1 MHSNQLKFD
10 NDFKNIILKA
20 PSFWKKCT
28 DIPDNIRQFI
38 DEFSNNIIIRDSD
51 NSSYYCSCCLNE
63 LDDYYCS
70 NCDKNYKELK
80 YDPTQYF
87 NVIDNVYSFNKLN
100 YSAERYY
107 FVFDVV
113 DGEVILYSIKEV
125 NSGYIYTSFHRSVLS
140 IENAYWICEDSIV
153 DLITNN
159 VINFE
164 DIDKQINTIHPI
176 FDFLF
181 IDFDLDVNLYDD
193 YSCRRTLYVDNLDI
207 LRDTIY
213 KYTNIWDSKE
223 FLRDY
228 DFRVLS
234 ITYIPLRFKQFE
246 YLIKYKLY
254 NLAFEAPHLL
264 TGKTFKERFGV
275 DKEFLSF
282 MQEINIDYY
291 ELLGLQLSKCKNK
304 YLLGCIGWEYDIA
317 VELFKI
323 ISFNM
328 DEFGKFLEKQ
338 SINRIPEYFDYIRM
352 SIELGYD
359 ITDKKVLYPENFMQV
374 HDRLFLQYEILK
386 NTEIENSI
394 KSLSNVLGFNL
405 YEDDK
410 YIIFPANSIES
421 MIDEGS
427 QQHNCLRTY
436 ISSYGNNECQIYFM
450 RAKSEKDKSFVTIEV
465 RNNKIVQARARFNE
479 EPSKEIMSILRKWES
494 TLLLVENE

>member
-1 MHSNQLKFD
+1 MHSTQLKFD
-10 NDFKNIILKA
+10 NDFKNIILKP

-87 NVIDNVYSFNKLN
+87 NVIDNVDSFNKLN

-153 DLITNN
+153 DLLNN
-159 VINFE
+159 RRTYYS
-164 DIDKQINTIHPI
+164 DIDTQTSNRV

-181 IDFDLDVNLYDD
+181 IDFDLDTNIDDD
-193 YSCRRTLYVDNLDI
+193 YMYRRTLYVDNLDI
-207 LRDTIY
+207 LKDTIY
-213 KYTNIWDSKE
+213 KYTNIWDAKD
-223 FLRDY
+223 FLRDF
-228 DFRVLS
+228 DFRILNL
-234 ITYIPLRFKQFE
+234 TYIPLRFKQFE

-254 NLAFEAPHLL
+254 NLAFTASHLL
-264 TGKTFKERFGV
+264 NGKTFKERFGV
-275 DKEFLSF
+275 EKEYLFY
-282 MQEINIDYY
+282 MQNINIDYY
-291 ELLGLQLSKCKNK
+291 ELLGLQLTKCRNRF
-304 YLLGCIGWEYDIA
+304 LIGCVGNSYEFA
-317 VELFKI
+317 KKLFELV
-323 ISFNM
+323 SLNM
-328 DEFGKFLEKQ
+328 NEFAKFLERFA
-338 SINRIPEYFDYIRM
+338 INRIPEYYDYINM
-352 SIELGYD
+352 AIEMGYD
-359 ITDKKVLYPENFMQV
+359 LSNKKVLYPDNFMQE
-374 HDRLFLQYEILK
+374 HDSLYIQYGV
-386 NTEIENSI
+386 
-394 KSLSNVLGFNL
+394 LSNPEIVNNISTVSNVSKFNI
-405 YEDDK
+405 YEDEK
-410 YIIFPANSIES
+410 YIIFPADTIES

-436 ISSYGNNECQIYFM
+436 ISSYSDNLCQIYFM
-450 RAKSEKDKSFVTIEV
+450 RLKKEKTKSFVTIEV
-465 RNNKIVQARARFNE
+465 RNNRIVQARAKFND
-479 EPSKEIMSILRKWES
+479 EPSKEIMNILKKWEK
-494 TLLLVENE
+494 TLLPIENEY

>member
-1 MHSNQLKFD
+1 MHGTQLKFD

-153 DLITNN
+153 DLLNN
-159 VINFE
+159 RRTYYS
-164 DIDKQINTIHPI
+164 DIDTQTSNRV

-181 IDFDLDVNLYDD
+181 IDFDLDTNIDDD
-193 YSCRRTLYVDNLDI
+193 YMYRRTLYVDNLDI
-207 LRDTIY
+207 LKDTIY
-213 KYTNIWDSKE
+213 KYTNIWDAKD
-223 FLRDY
+223 FLRDF
-228 DFRVLS
+228 DFRILNL
-234 ITYIPLRFKQFE
+234 TYIPLRFKQFE

-254 NLAFEAPHLL
+254 NLAFTASHLL
-264 TGKTFKERFGV
+264 NGKTFKERFGV
-275 DKEFLSF
+275 EKEFLF
-282 MQEINIDYY
+282 YMQNINIDYY
-291 ELLGLQLSKCKNK
+291 ELLGLQLTKCRNRF
-304 YLLGCIGWEYDIA
+304 LIGCVGNSYEFA
-317 VELFKI
+317 KELFELV
-323 ISFNM
+323 SLNM
-328 DEFGKFLEKQ
+328 NEFAKFLERFA
-338 SINRIPEYFDYIRM
+338 INRIPEYYDYINMAREM
-352 SIELGYD
+352 GYD
-359 ITDKKVLYPENFMQV
+359 LSNKKVLYPDNFMQE
-374 HDRLFLQYEILK
+374 HDRLYIQYGV
-386 NTEIENSI
+386 
-394 KSLSNVLGFNL
+394 LSNPEIVNNISTVSNVSKFNI
-405 YEDDK
+405 YEDEK
-410 YIIFPANSIES
+410 YIIFPADTIQS

-427 QQHNCLRTY
+427 QQNNCLRTY
-436 ISSYGNNECQIYFM
+436 ISSYSDNLCQIYFM
-450 RAKSEKDKSFVTIEV
+450 RLKKEKTKSFVTIEV
-465 RNNKIVQARARFNE
+465 RNNRIVQARAKFND
-479 EPSKEIMSILRKWES
+479 EPSKEIMNILKKWEK
-494 TLLLVENE
+494 TLLPIENEY

>member
-1 MHSNQLKFD
+1 MHSTQLKFD

-153 DLITNN
+153 DLLNN
-159 VINFE
+159 RRTYYS
-164 DIDKQINTIHPI
+164 DIDTQTSNRV

-181 IDFDLDVNLYDD
+181 IDFDLDTNIDDD
-193 YSCRRTLYVDNLDI
+193 YMYRRTLYVDNLDI
-207 LRDTIY
+207 LKDTIY
-213 KYTNIWDSKE
+213 KYTNIWDAKD
-223 FLRDY
+223 FLRDF
-228 DFRVLS
+228 DFRILNL
-234 ITYIPLRFKQFE
+234 TYIPLRFKQFE

-254 NLAFEAPHLL
+254 NLAFTASHLL
-264 TGKTFKERFGV
+264 NGKTFKERFGV
-275 DKEFLSF
+275 EKEFLF
-282 MQEINIDYY
+282 YMQNINIDYY
-291 ELLGLQLSKCKNK
+291 ELLGLQLTKCRNRF
-304 YLLGCIGWEYDIA
+304 LIGCVGNSYEFA
-317 VELFKI
+317 KELFELV
-323 ISFNM
+323 SLNM
-328 DEFGKFLEKQ
+328 NEFAKFLERFA
-338 SINRIPEYFDYIRM
+338 INRIPEYYDYINM
-352 SIELGYD
+352 SREMGYD
-359 ITDKKVLYPENFMQV
+359 LSNKKVLYPDNFMQE
-374 HDRLFLQYEILK
+374 HDRLYIQYGV
-386 NTEIENSI
+386 
-394 KSLSNVLGFNL
+394 LSNPEIVNNISTVSNVSKFNI
-405 YEDDK
+405 YEDEK
-410 YIIFPANSIES
+410 YIIFPADTIES

-436 ISSYGNNECQIYFM
+436 ISSYSDNLCQIYFM
-450 RAKSEKDKSFVTIEV
+450 RLKKEKTKSFVTIEV
-465 RNNKIVQARARFNE
+465 RNNRIVQARAKFND
-479 EPSKEIMSILRKWES
+479 EPSKEIMNILKKWEK
-494 TLLLVENE
+494 TLLPIENEY

>member
-1 MHSNQLKFD
+1 MHSTQLKFD
-10 NDFKNIILKA
+10 NDFKNIILKP

-87 NVIDNVYSFNKLN
+87 NVIDNVDSFNKLN

-153 DLITNN
+153 DLLNN
-159 VINFE
+159 RRTYYS
-164 DIDKQINTIHPI
+164 DIDTQTSNRV

-181 IDFDLDVNLYDD
+181 IDFDLDTNIDDD
-193 YSCRRTLYVDNLDI
+193 YMYRRTLYVDNLDI
-207 LRDTIY
+207 LKDTIY
-213 KYTNIWDSKE
+213 KYTNIWDAKD
-223 FLRDY
+223 FLRDF
-228 DFRVLS
+228 DFRILNL
-234 ITYIPLRFKQFE
+234 TYIPLRFKQFE

-254 NLAFEAPHLL
+254 NLAFTASHLL
-264 TGKTFKERFGV
+264 NGKTFKERFGV
-275 DKEFLSF
+275 EKEFLF
-282 MQEINIDYY
+282 YMQNINIDYY
-291 ELLGLQLSKCKNK
+291 ELLGLQLTKCRNRF
-304 YLLGCIGWEYDIA
+304 LIGCVGNSYEFA
-317 VELFKI
+317 KELFELV
-323 ISFNM
+323 SLNM
-328 DEFGKFLEKQ
+328 NEFAKFLERFA
-338 SINRIPEYFDYIRM
+338 INRIPEYYDYINMAREM
-352 SIELGYD
+352 GYD
-359 ITDKKVLYPENFMQV
+359 LSNKKVLYPDNFMQE
-374 HDRLFLQYEILK
+374 HDRLYIQYGV
-386 NTEIENSI
+386 
-394 KSLSNVLGFNL
+394 LSNPEIVNNISTVSNVSKFNI
-405 YEDDK
+405 YEDEK
-410 YIIFPANSIES
+410 YIIFPADTIES

-436 ISSYGNNECQIYFM
+436 ISSYSDNLCQIYFM
-450 RAKSEKDKSFVTIEV
+450 RLKKEKTKSFVTIEV
-465 RNNKIVQARARFNE
+465 RNNRIVQARARFNE
-479 EPSKEIMSILRKWES
+479 KPSKEIMSILRKWES

>member
-1 MHSNQLKFD
+1 MHSTQLKFD
-10 NDFKNIILKA
+10 NDFKNIILKP

-153 DLITNN
+153 DLLNN
-159 VINFE
+159 RRTYYS
-164 DIDKQINTIHPI
+164 DIDTQTSNRV

-181 IDFDLDVNLYDD
+181 IDFDLDTNIDDD
-193 YSCRRTLYVDNLDI
+193 YMYRRTLYVDNLDI
-207 LRDTIY
+207 LKDTIY
-213 KYTNIWDSKE
+213 KYTNIWDAKD
-223 FLRDY
+223 FLRDF
-228 DFRVLS
+228 DFRILNL
-234 ITYIPLRFKQFE
+234 TYIPLRFKQFE

-254 NLAFEAPHLL
+254 NLAFTASHLL
-264 TGKTFKERFGV
+264 NGKTFKERFGV
-275 DKEFLSF
+275 EKEFLF
-282 MQEINIDYY
+282 YMQNINIDYY
-291 ELLGLQLSKCKNK
+291 ELLGLQLTKCRNRF
-304 YLLGCIGWEYDIA
+304 LIGCVGNSY
-317 VELFKI
+317 
-323 ISFNM
+323 
-328 DEFGKFLEKQ
+328 EFAKFLERFA
-338 SINRIPEYFDYIRM
+338 INRIPEYYDYINM
-352 SIELGYD
+352 AIEMGYD
-359 ITDKKVLYPENFMQV
+359 LSNKKVLYPDNFMQE
-374 HDRLFLQYEILK
+374 HDRLYIQYRV
-386 NTEIENSI
+386 
-394 KSLSNVLGFNL
+394 LSNPEIVNNISTVSNVSKFNI
-405 YEDDK
+405 YEDEK
-410 YIIFPANSIES
+410 YIIFPADTIES

-436 ISSYGNNECQIYFM
+436 ISSYSDNLCQIYFM
-450 RAKSEKDKSFVTIEV
+450 RLKKEKTKSFVTIEV
-465 RNNKIVQARARFNE
+465 RNNRIVQARAKFND
-479 EPSKEIMSILRKWES
+479 EPSKEIMNILKKWEK
-494 TLLLVENE
+494 TLLPIENEY

>member
-1 MHSNQLKFD
+1 MHSTQLKFD
-10 NDFKNIILKA
+10 NDFKNIILKP

-153 DLITNN
+153 DLLNN
-159 VINFE
+159 RRTYYS
-164 DIDKQINTIHPI
+164 DIDTQTSNRV

-181 IDFDLDVNLYDD
+181 IDFDLDTNIDDD
-193 YSCRRTLYVDNLDI
+193 YMYRRTLYVDNLDI
-207 LRDTIY
+207 LKDTIY
-213 KYTNIWDSKE
+213 KYTNIWDAKD
-223 FLRDY
+223 FLRDF
-228 DFRVLS
+228 DFRILNL
-234 ITYIPLRFKQFE
+234 TYIPLRFKQFE

-254 NLAFEAPHLL
+254 NLAFTASHLL
-264 TGKTFKERFGV
+264 NGKTFKERFGV
-275 DKEFLSF
+275 EKEFLF
-282 MQEINIDYY
+282 YMQNINIDYY
-291 ELLGLQLSKCKNK
+291 ELLGLQLTKCRNRF
-304 YLLGCIGWEYDIA
+304 LIGCVGNSYEFA
-317 VELFKI
+317 KELFKLV
-323 ISFNM
+323 SLNM
-328 DEFGKFLEKQ
+328 NEFAKFLERFA
-338 SINRIPEYFDYIRM
+338 INRIPEYYDYINM
-352 SIELGYD
+352 AIEMGYD
-359 ITDKKVLYPENFMQV
+359 LSNKKVLYPDNFMQE
-374 HDRLFLQYEILK
+374 HDRLYIQYGV
-386 NTEIENSI
+386 
-394 KSLSNVLGFNL
+394 LSNPEIVNNISTVSNVSKFNI
-405 YEDDK
+405 YEDEK
-410 YIIFPANSIES
+410 YIIFPADTIES

-436 ISSYGNNECQIYFM
+436 ISSYSDNLCQIYFM
-450 RAKSEKDKSFVTIEV
+450 RLKKEKTKSFVTIEV
-465 RNNKIVQARARFNE
+465 RNNRIVQARAKFND
-479 EPSKEIMSILRKWES
+479 EPSKEIMNILKKWEK
-494 TLLLVENE
+494 TLLPIENEY

>member
-1 MHSNQLKFD
+1 MHSTQLKFD
-10 NDFKNIILKA
+10 NDFKNIILKP

-153 DLITNN
+153 DLLNN
-159 VINFE
+159 RCTYYS
-164 DIDKQINTIHPI
+164 DIDTQTSNRV

-181 IDFDLDVNLYDD
+181 IDFDLDTNIDDD
-193 YSCRRTLYVDNLDI
+193 YMYRRTLYVDNLDI
-207 LRDTIY
+207 LKDTIY
-213 KYTNIWDSKE
+213 KYTNIWDAKD
-223 FLRDY
+223 FLRDF
-228 DFRVLS
+228 DFRILNL
-234 ITYIPLRFKQFE
+234 TYIPLRFKQFE

-254 NLAFEAPHLL
+254 NLAFTASHLL
-264 TGKTFKERFGV
+264 NGKTFKERFGV
-275 DKEFLSF
+275 EKQFLF
-282 MQEINIDYY
+282 YMQNINIDYY
-291 ELLGLQLSKCKNK
+291 ELLGLQLTKCRNRF
-304 YLLGCIGWEYDIA
+304 LIGCVGNSYEFA
-317 VELFKI
+317 KELFELV
-323 ISFNM
+323 SLNM
-328 DEFGKFLEKQ
+328 NEFAKFLERFA
-338 SINRIPEYFDYIRM
+338 INRIPEYYDYINMAREM
-352 SIELGYD
+352 GYD
-359 ITDKKVLYPENFMQV
+359 LSNKKVLYPDNFMQE
-374 HDRLFLQYEILK
+374 HDRLYIQYGV
-386 NTEIENSI
+386 
-394 KSLSNVLGFNL
+394 LSNPEIVNNIITVSNVSKFNI
-405 YEDDK
+405 YEDEK
-410 YIIFPANSIES
+410 YIIFPADTIES

-436 ISSYGNNECQIYFM
+436 ISSYSNNLCQIYFM
-450 RAKSEKDKSFVTIEV
+450 RLKKEKTKSFVTIEV
-465 RNNKIVQARARFNE
+465 RNNKIVQARAKFND
-479 EPSKEIMSILRKWES
+479 EPSKEIMNILKKWEK
-494 TLLLVENE
+494 TLLPIENEY

>member
-1 MHSNQLKFD
+1 MHSTQLKFD
-10 NDFKNIILKA
+10 NDFKNIILKP

-153 DLITNN
+153 DLLNN
-159 VINFE
+159 RRTYYS
-164 DIDKQINTIHPI
+164 DIDTQTSNRV

-181 IDFDLDVNLYDD
+181 IDFDLDTNIDDD
-193 YSCRRTLYVDNLDI
+193 YMYRRTLYVDNLDI
-207 LRDTIY
+207 LKDTIY
-213 KYTNIWDSKE
+213 KYTNIWDAKD
-223 FLRDY
+223 FLRDF
-228 DFRVLS
+228 DFRILNL
-234 ITYIPLRFKQFE
+234 TYIPLRFKQFE

-254 NLAFEAPHLL
+254 NLAFTASHLL
-264 TGKTFKERFGV
+264 NGKTFKERFGV
-275 DKEFLSF
+275 EKEFLF
-282 MQEINIDYY
+282 YMQNINIDYY
-291 ELLGLQLSKCKNK
+291 ELLGLQLTKCRNRF
-304 YLLGCIGWEYDIA
+304 LIGCVGNSYEFA
-317 VELFKI
+317 KELFELV
-323 ISFNM
+323 SLNM
-328 DEFGKFLEKQ
+328 NEFAKFLERFA
-338 SINRIPEYFDYIRM
+338 INRIPEYYDYINM
-352 SIELGYD
+352 AIEMGYD
-359 ITDKKVLYPENFMQV
+359 LSNKKVLYPDNFMQE
-374 HDRLFLQYEILK
+374 HDRLYIQYRV
-386 NTEIENSI
+386 
-394 KSLSNVLGFNL
+394 LSNPEIVNNISTVSNVSKFNI
-405 YEDDK
+405 YEDEK
-410 YIIFPANSIES
+410 YIIFPADTIES

-436 ISSYGNNECQIYFM
+436 ISSYSDNLCQIYFM
-450 RAKSEKDKSFVTIEV
+450 RLKKEKTKSFVTIEV
-465 RNNKIVQARARFNE
+465 RNNRIVQARAKFND
-479 EPSKEIMSILRKWES
+479 EPSKEIMNILKKWEK
-494 TLLLVENE
+494 TLLPIENEY

>member
-1 MHSNQLKFD
+1 MHSTQLKFD

-153 DLITNN
+153 DLLNN
-159 VINFE
+159 RRTYYS
-164 DIDKQINTIHPI
+164 DIDTQTSNRV

-181 IDFDLDVNLYDD
+181 IDFDLDTNIDDD
-193 YSCRRTLYVDNLDI
+193 YMYRRTLYVDNLDI
-207 LRDTIY
+207 LKDTIY
-213 KYTNIWDSKE
+213 KYTNIWDAKD
-223 FLRDY
+223 FLRDF
-228 DFRVLS
+228 DFRILNL
-234 ITYIPLRFKQFE
+234 TYIPLRFKQFE

-254 NLAFEAPHLL
+254 NLAFTASHLL
-264 TGKTFKERFGV
+264 NGKTFKERFGV
-275 DKEFLSF
+275 EKEFLF
-282 MQEINIDYY
+282 YMQNINIDYY
-291 ELLGLQLSKCKNK
+291 ELLGLQLTKCRNRF
-304 YLLGCIGWEYDIA
+304 LIGCVGNSYEFA
-317 VELFKI
+317 KELFELV
-323 ISFNM
+323 SLNM
-328 DEFGKFLEKQ
+328 NEFAKFLERFA
-338 SINRIPEYFDYIRM
+338 INRIPEYYDYINMAREM
-352 SIELGYD
+352 GYD
-359 ITDKKVLYPENFMQV
+359 LSNKKVLYPDNFMQE
-374 HDRLFLQYEILK
+374 HDRLYIQYGV
-386 NTEIENSI
+386 
-394 KSLSNVLGFNL
+394 LSNPEIVNNISTVSNVSKFNI
-405 YEDDK
+405 YEDEK
-410 YIIFPANSIES
+410 YIIFPADTIES

-436 ISSYGNNECQIYFM
+436 ISSYSNNLCQIYFM
-450 RAKSEKDKSFVTIEV
+450 RLKKEKTKSFVTIEV
-465 RNNKIVQARARFNE
+465 RNNRIVQARAKFND
-479 EPSKEIMSILRKWES
+479 EPSKEIMNILKKWEK
-494 TLLLVENE
+494 TLLPIENEY

>member
-1 MHSNQLKFD
+1 MHSTQLKFD
-10 NDFKNIILKA
+10 NDFKNIILKP

-153 DLITNN
+153 DLLNN
-159 VINFE
+159 RCTYYS
-164 DIDKQINTIHPI
+164 DIDTQTSNRV

-181 IDFDLDVNLYDD
+181 IDFDLDTNIDDD
-193 YSCRRTLYVDNLDI
+193 YMYRRTLYVDNLDI
-207 LRDTIY
+207 LKDTIY
-213 KYTNIWDSKE
+213 KYTNIWDAKD
-223 FLRDY
+223 FLRDF
-228 DFRVLS
+228 DFRILNL
-234 ITYIPLRFKQFE
+234 TYIPLRFKQFE

-254 NLAFEAPHLL
+254 NLAFTASHLL
-264 TGKTFKERFGV
+264 NGKTFKERFGV
-275 DKEFLSF
+275 EKQFLF
-282 MQEINIDYY
+282 YMQNINIDYY
-291 ELLGLQLSKCKNK
+291 ELLGLQLTKCRNRF
-304 YLLGCIGWEYDIA
+304 LIGCVGNSYEFA
-317 VELFKI
+317 KELFELV
-323 ISFNM
+323 SLNM
-328 DEFGKFLEKQ
+328 NEFAKFLERFA
-338 SINRIPEYFDYIRM
+338 INRIPEYYDYINMAREM
-352 SIELGYD
+352 GYD
-359 ITDKKVLYPENFMQV
+359 LSNKKVLYPDNFMQE
-374 HDRLFLQYEILK
+374 HDRLYIQYGV
-386 NTEIENSI
+386 
-394 KSLSNVLGFNL
+394 LSNPEIVNNISTVSNVSKFNI
-405 YEDDK
+405 YEDEK
-410 YIIFPANSIES
+410 YIIFPADTIES

-436 ISSYGNNECQIYFM
+436 ISSYSDNLCQIYFM
-450 RAKSEKDKSFVTIEV
+450 RLKKEKTKSFVTIEV
-465 RNNKIVQARARFNE
+465 RNNKIVQARAKFND
-479 EPSKEIMSILRKWES
+479 EPSKEIMNILKKWEK
-494 TLLLVENE
+494 TLLPIENEY

>member
-1 MHSNQLKFD
+1 MHSTQLKFD

-87 NVIDNVYSFNKLN
+87 NVIDNVDSFNKLN

-113 DGEVILYSIKEV
+113 DGEVILYSIKEE

-153 DLITNN
+153 DLLNN
-159 VINFE
+159 RRTYYS
-164 DIDKQINTIHPI
+164 DIDTQTSNRV

-181 IDFDLDVNLYDD
+181 IDFDLDTNIDDD
-193 YSCRRTLYVDNLDI
+193 YMYRRTLYVDNLDI
-207 LRDTIY
+207 LKDTIY
-213 KYTNIWDSKE
+213 KYTNIWDAKD
-223 FLRDY
+223 FLRDF
-228 DFRVLS
+228 DFRILNL
-234 ITYIPLRFKQFE
+234 TYIPLRFKQFE

-254 NLAFEAPHLL
+254 NLAFTASHLL
-264 TGKTFKERFGV
+264 NGKTFKERFGV
-275 DKEFLSF
+275 EKEFLF
-282 MQEINIDYY
+282 YMQNINIDYY
-291 ELLGLQLSKCKNK
+291 ELLGLQLTKCRNRF
-304 YLLGCIGWEYDIA
+304 LIGCVGNSYEFA
-317 VELFKI
+317 KELFELV
-323 ISFNM
+323 SLNM
-328 DEFGKFLEKQ
+328 NEFAKFLERFA
-338 SINRIPEYFDYIRM
+338 INRIPEYYDYINMAREM
-352 SIELGYD
+352 GYD
-359 ITDKKVLYPENFMQV
+359 LSNKKVLYPDNFMQE
-374 HDRLFLQYEILK
+374 HDRLYIQYEV
-386 NTEIENSI
+386 
-394 KSLSNVLGFNL
+394 LSNPEIVNNISTVSNVSKFNI
-405 YEDDK
+405 YEDEK
-410 YIIFPANSIES
+410 YIIFPADTIES

-436 ISSYGNNECQIYFM
+436 ISSYSDNLCQIYFM
-450 RAKSEKDKSFVTIEV
+450 RLKKEKTKSFVTIEV
-465 RNNKIVQARARFNE
+465 RNNRIVQARAKFND
-479 EPSKEIMSILRKWES
+479 EPSKEIMNILKKWEK
-494 TLLLVENE
+494 TLLPIENEY

>member
-1 MHSNQLKFD
+1 MHSTQLKFD

-153 DLITNN
+153 DLLNN
-159 VINFE
+159 RRTYYS
-164 DIDKQINTIHPI
+164 DIDTQTSNRV

-181 IDFDLDVNLYDD
+181 IDFDLDTNIDDD
-193 YSCRRTLYVDNLDI
+193 YMYRRTLYVDNLDI
-207 LRDTIY
+207 LKDTIY
-213 KYTNIWDSKE
+213 KYTNIWDAKD
-223 FLRDY
+223 FLRDF
-228 DFRVLS
+228 DFRILNL
-234 ITYIPLRFKQFE
+234 TYIPLRFKQFE

-254 NLAFEAPHLL
+254 NLAFTASHLL
-264 TGKTFKERFGV
+264 NGKTFKERFGV
-275 DKEFLSF
+275 EKEFLF
-282 MQEINIDYY
+282 YMQNINIDYY
-291 ELLGLQLSKCKNK
+291 ELLGLQLTKCRNRF
-304 YLLGCIGWEYDIA
+304 LIGCVGNLYEFA
-317 VELFKI
+317 KELFELV
-323 ISFNM
+323 SLNM
-328 DEFGKFLEKQ
+328 NEFAKFLERFA
-338 SINRIPEYFDYIRM
+338 INRIPEYYDYINM
-352 SIELGYD
+352 AIEMGYD
-359 ITDKKVLYPENFMQV
+359 LSNKKVLYPDNFMQE
-374 HDRLFLQYEILK
+374 HDRLYIQYGV
-386 NTEIENSI
+386 
-394 KSLSNVLGFNL
+394 LSNPEIVNNISTVSNVSKFNI
-405 YEDDK
+405 YEDEK
-410 YIIFPANSIES
+410 YIIFPADTIES

-436 ISSYGNNECQIYFM
+436 ISSYSDNLCQIYFM
-450 RAKSEKDKSFVTIEV
+450 RLKKEKTKSFVTIEV
-465 RNNKIVQARARFNE
+465 RNNRIVQARAKFND
-479 EPSKEIMSILRKWES
+479 EPSKEIMNILKKWEK
-494 TLLLVENE
+494 TLLPIENEY

>member
-1 MHSNQLKFD
+1 MHSTQLKFD
-10 NDFKNIILKA
+10 NDFKNIILKP

-153 DLITNN
+153 DLLNN
-159 VINFE
+159 RRTYYS
-164 DIDKQINTIHPI
+164 DIDTQTSNRV

-181 IDFDLDVNLYDD
+181 IDFDLDTNIDDD
-193 YSCRRTLYVDNLDI
+193 YMYRRTLYVDNLDI
-207 LRDTIY
+207 LKDTIY
-213 KYTNIWDSKE
+213 KYTNIWDAKD
-223 FLRDY
+223 FLRDF
-228 DFRVLS
+228 DFRILNL
-234 ITYIPLRFKQFE
+234 TYIPLRFKQFE

-254 NLAFEAPHLL
+254 NLAFTASHLL
-264 TGKTFKERFGV
+264 NGKTFKERFGV
-275 DKEFLSF
+275 EKQFLF
-282 MQEINIDYY
+282 YMQNINIDYY
-291 ELLGLQLSKCKNK
+291 ELLGLQLTKCRNRF
-304 YLLGCIGWEYDIA
+304 LIGCVGNSYEFA
-317 VELFKI
+317 KELFELV
-323 ISFNM
+323 SLNM
-328 DEFGKFLEKQ
+328 NEFAKFLERFA
-338 SINRIPEYFDYIRM
+338 INRIPEYYDYINM
-352 SIELGYD
+352 AIEMGYD
-359 ITDKKVLYPENFMQV
+359 LSNKKVLYPDNFMQE
-374 HDRLFLQYEILK
+374 HDRLYIQYRV
-386 NTEIENSI
+386 
-394 KSLSNVLGFNL
+394 LSNPEIVNNISTVSNVSKFNI
-405 YEDDK
+405 YEDEK
-410 YIIFPANSIES
+410 YIIFPADTIES

-436 ISSYGNNECQIYFM
+436 ISSYSDNLCQIYFM
-450 RAKSEKDKSFVTIEV
+450 RLKKEKTKSFVTIEV
-465 RNNKIVQARARFNE
+465 RNNRIVQARAKFND
-479 EPSKEIMSILRKWES
+479 EPSKEIMNILKKWEK
-494 TLLLVENE
+494 TLLPIENEY

>member
-1 MHSNQLKFD
+1 MHSTQLKFD
-10 NDFKNIILKA
+10 NDFKNIILKP

-87 NVIDNVYSFNKLN
+87 NVIDNVDSFNKLN

-153 DLITNN
+153 DLLNN
-159 VINFE
+159 RRTYYS
-164 DIDKQINTIHPI
+164 DIDTQTSNRV

-181 IDFDLDVNLYDD
+181 IDFDLDTNIDDD
-193 YSCRRTLYVDNLDI
+193 YMYRRTLYVDNLDI
-207 LRDTIY
+207 LKDTIY
-213 KYTNIWDSKE
+213 KYTNIWDAKD
-223 FLRDY
+223 FLRDF
-228 DFRVLS
+228 DFRILNL
-234 ITYIPLRFKQFE
+234 TYIPLRFKQFE

-254 NLAFEAPHLL
+254 NLAFTASHLL
-264 TGKTFKERFGV
+264 NEKTFKERFGV
-275 DKEFLSF
+275 EKEFLF
-282 MQEINIDYY
+282 YMQNINIDYY
-291 ELLGLQLSKCKNK
+291 ELLGLQLTKCRNRF
-304 YLLGCIGWEYDIA
+304 LIGCVGNSYEFA
-317 VELFKI
+317 KELFELV
-323 ISFNM
+323 SLNM
-328 DEFGKFLEKQ
+328 NEFAKFLERFA
-338 SINRIPEYFDYIRM
+338 INRIPEYYDYINM
-352 SIELGYD
+352 AIEMGYD
-359 ITDKKVLYPENFMQV
+359 LSNKKVLYPDNFMQE
-374 HDRLFLQYEILK
+374 HDRLYIQYGV
-386 NTEIENSI
+386 
-394 KSLSNVLGFNL
+394 LSNPEIVNNISTISNVSKFNI
-405 YEDDK
+405 YEDEK
-410 YIIFPANSIES
+410 YIIFPADTIES

-436 ISSYGNNECQIYFM
+436 ISSYSDNLCQIYFM
-450 RAKSEKDKSFVTIEV
+450 RLKKEKTKSFVTIEV
-465 RNNKIVQARARFNE
+465 RNNRIVQARAKFND
-479 EPSKEIMSILRKWES
+479 EPSKEIMNILKKWEK
-494 TLLLVENE
+494 TLLPIENEY

>member
-1 MHSNQLKFD
+1 MHSTQLKFD
-10 NDFKNIILKA
+10 NDFKNIILKP

-153 DLITNN
+153 DLLNN
-159 VINFE
+159 RRTYYS
-164 DIDKQINTIHPI
+164 DIDTQTSNRV

-181 IDFDLDVNLYDD
+181 IDFDLDTNIDDD
-193 YSCRRTLYVDNLDI
+193 YMYRRTLYVDNLDI
-207 LRDTIY
+207 LKDTIY
-213 KYTNIWDSKE
+213 KYTNIWDAKD
-223 FLRDY
+223 FLRDF
-228 DFRVLS
+228 DFRILNL
-234 ITYIPLRFKQFE
+234 TYIPLRFKQFE

-254 NLAFEAPHLL
+254 NLAFTASHLL
-264 TGKTFKERFGV
+264 NGKTFKERFGV
-275 DKEFLSF
+275 EKEFLF
-282 MQEINIDYY
+282 YMQNINIDYY
-291 ELLGLQLSKCKNK
+291 ELLGLQLTKCRNRF
-304 YLLGCIGWEYDIA
+304 LIGCVGNSYEFA
-317 VELFKI
+317 KELFELV
-323 ISFNM
+323 SLNM
-328 DEFGKFLEKQ
+328 NEFAKFLERFA
-338 SINRIPEYFDYIRM
+338 INRIPEYYDYINM
-352 SIELGYD
+352 AIEMGYD
-359 ITDKKVLYPENFMQV
+359 LSNKKVLYPDNFMQE
-374 HDRLFLQYEILK
+374 HDRLYIQYGV
-386 NTEIENSI
+386 
-394 KSLSNVLGFNL
+394 LSNPEIVNNISTVSNVSKFNI
-405 YEDDK
+405 YEDEK
-410 YIIFPANSIES
+410 YIIFPADTIES

-436 ISSYGNNECQIYFM
+436 ISSYSDNLCQIYFM
-450 RAKSEKDKSFVTIEV
+450 RLKKEKTKSFVTIEV
-465 RNNKIVQARARFNE
+465 RNNRIVQARAKFND
-479 EPSKEIMSILRKWES
+479 EPSKEIMNILKKWEK
-494 TLLLVENE
+494 TLLPIENEY

>member
-1 MHSNQLKFD
+1 MHSTQLKFD
-10 NDFKNIILKA
+10 NDFKNIILKP

-153 DLITNN
+153 DLLNN
-159 VINFE
+159 RCTYYS
-164 DIDKQINTIHPI
+164 DIDTQTSNRV

-181 IDFDLDVNLYDD
+181 IDFDLDTNIDDD
-193 YSCRRTLYVDNLDI
+193 YMYRRTLYVDNLDI
-207 LRDTIY
+207 LKDTIY
-213 KYTNIWDSKE
+213 KYTNIWDAKD
-223 FLRDY
+223 FLRDF
-228 DFRVLS
+228 DFRILNL
-234 ITYIPLRFKQFE
+234 TYIPLRFKQFE

-254 NLAFEAPHLL
+254 NLAFTASHLL
-264 TGKTFKERFGV
+264 NGKTFKERFGV
-275 DKEFLSF
+275 EKQFLF
-282 MQEINIDYY
+282 YMQNINIDYY
-291 ELLGLQLSKCKNK
+291 ELLGLQLTKCRNRF
-304 YLLGCIGWEYDIA
+304 LIGCVGNSYEFA
-317 VELFKI
+317 KELFELV
-323 ISFNM
+323 SLNM
-328 DEFGKFLEKQ
+328 NEFAKFLERFA
-338 SINRIPEYFDYIRM
+338 INRIPEYYDYINMAREM
-352 SIELGYD
+352 GYD
-359 ITDKKVLYPENFMQV
+359 LSNKKVLYPDNFMQE
-374 HDRLFLQYEILK
+374 HDRLYIQYGV
-386 NTEIENSI
+386 
-394 KSLSNVLGFNL
+394 LSNPEIVNNISTVSNVSKFNI
-405 YEDDK
+405 YEDEK
-410 YIIFPANSIES
+410 YIIFPADTIES

-436 ISSYGNNECQIYFM
+436 ISSYSNNLCQIYFM
-450 RAKSEKDKSFVTIEV
+450 RLKKEKTKSFVTIEV
-465 RNNKIVQARARFNE
+465 RNNKIVQARAKFND
-479 EPSKEIMSILRKWES
+479 EPSKEIMNILKKWEK
-494 TLLLVENE
+494 TLLPIENEY

>member
-1 MHSNQLKFD
+1 MHSTQLKFD

-153 DLITNN
+153 DLLNN
-159 VINFE
+159 RRTYYS
-164 DIDKQINTIHPI
+164 DIDTQTSNRV

-181 IDFDLDVNLYDD
+181 IDFDLDTNIDDD
-193 YSCRRTLYVDNLDI
+193 YMYRRTLYVDNLDI
-207 LRDTIY
+207 LKDTIY
-213 KYTNIWDSKE
+213 KYTNIWDAKD
-223 FLRDY
+223 FLRDF
-228 DFRVLS
+228 DFRILNL
-234 ITYIPLRFKQFE
+234 TYIPLRFKQFE

-254 NLAFEAPHLL
+254 NLAFTASHLL
-264 TGKTFKERFGV
+264 NGKTFKERFGV
-275 DKEFLSF
+275 EKEFLF
-282 MQEINIDYY
+282 YMQNINIDYY
-291 ELLGLQLSKCKNK
+291 ELLGLQLTKCRNRF
-304 YLLGCIGWEYDIA
+304 LIGCVGNSYEFA
-317 VELFKI
+317 KELFELV
-323 ISFNM
+323 SLNM
-328 DEFGKFLEKQ
+328 NEFAKFLERFA
-338 SINRIPEYFDYIRM
+338 INRIPEYYDYINMAREM
-352 SIELGYD
+352 GYD
-359 ITDKKVLYPENFMQV
+359 LSNKKVLYPDNFMQE
-374 HDRLFLQYEILK
+374 HDRLYIQYGV
-386 NTEIENSI
+386 
-394 KSLSNVLGFNL
+394 LSNPEIVNNISIVSNVSKFNI
-405 YEDDK
+405 YEDEK
-410 YIIFPANSIES
+410 YIIFPADTIES

-427 QQHNCLRTY
+427 QQNNCLRTY
-436 ISSYGNNECQIYFM
+436 ISSYSDNLCQIYFM
-450 RAKSEKDKSFVTIEV
+450 RLKKEKTKSFVTIEV
-465 RNNKIVQARARFNE
+465 RNNRIVQARAKFND
-479 EPSKEIMSILRKWES
+479 EPSKEIMNILKKWEK
-494 TLLLVENE
+494 TLLPIENEY

>member
-1 MHSNQLKFD
+1 MHSTQLKFD
-10 NDFKNIILKA
+10 NDFKNIILKP

-51 NSSYYCSCCLNE
+51 NSSYYCSCCMNE

-153 DLITNN
+153 DLLNN
-159 VINFE
+159 RCTYYS
-164 DIDKQINTIHPI
+164 DIDTQTSNRV

-181 IDFDLDVNLYDD
+181 IDFDLDTNIDDD
-193 YSCRRTLYVDNLDI
+193 YMYRRTLYVDNLDI
-207 LRDTIY
+207 LKDTIY
-213 KYTNIWDSKE
+213 KYTNIWDAKD
-223 FLRDY
+223 FLRDF
-228 DFRVLS
+228 DFRILNL
-234 ITYIPLRFKQFE
+234 TYIPLRFKQFE

-254 NLAFEAPHLL
+254 NLAFTASHLL
-264 TGKTFKERFGV
+264 NGKTFKERFGV
-275 DKEFLSF
+275 EKQFLF
-282 MQEINIDYY
+282 YMQNINIDYY
-291 ELLGLQLSKCKNK
+291 ELLGLQLTKCRNRF
-304 YLLGCIGWEYDIA
+304 LIGCVGNSYEFA
-317 VELFKI
+317 KELFELV
-323 ISFNM
+323 SLNM
-328 DEFGKFLEKQ
+328 NEFAKFLERFA
-338 SINRIPEYFDYIRM
+338 INRIPEYYDYINMAREM
-352 SIELGYD
+352 GYD
-359 ITDKKVLYPENFMQV
+359 LSNKKVLYPDNFMQE
-374 HDRLFLQYEILK
+374 HDRLYIQYGV
-386 NTEIENSI
+386 
-394 KSLSNVLGFNL
+394 LSNPEIVNNISTVSNVSKFNI
-405 YEDDK
+405 YEDEK
-410 YIIFPANSIES
+410 YIIFPADTIES

-436 ISSYGNNECQIYFM
+436 ISSYSNNLCQIYFM
-450 RAKSEKDKSFVTIEV
+450 RLKKEKTKSFVTIEV
-465 RNNKIVQARARFNE
+465 RNNKIVQARAKFND
-479 EPSKEIMSILRKWES
+479 EPSKEIMNILKKWEK
-494 TLLLVENE
+494 TLLPIENEY

>member
-1 MHSNQLKFD
+1 MHSTQLKFD

-153 DLITNN
+153 DLLNN
-159 VINFE
+159 RRTYYS
-164 DIDKQINTIHPI
+164 DIDTQTSNRV

-181 IDFDLDVNLYDD
+181 IDFDLDTNIDDD
-193 YSCRRTLYVDNLDI
+193 YMYRRTLYVDNLDI
-207 LRDTIY
+207 LKDTIY
-213 KYTNIWDSKE
+213 KYTNIWDAKD
-223 FLRDY
+223 FLRDF
-228 DFRVLS
+228 DFRILNL
-234 ITYIPLRFKQFE
+234 TYIPLRFKQFE

-254 NLAFEAPHLL
+254 NLAFTASHLL
-264 TGKTFKERFGV
+264 NGKTFKERFGV
-275 DKEFLSF
+275 EKEFLF
-282 MQEINIDYY
+282 YMQNINIDYY
-291 ELLGLQLSKCKNK
+291 ELLGLQLTKCRNRF
-304 YLLGCIGWEYDIA
+304 LIGCVGNSYEFA
-317 VELFKI
+317 KELFELV
-323 ISFNM
+323 SLNM
-328 DEFGKFLEKQ
+328 NEFAKFLERFA
-338 SINRIPEYFDYIRM
+338 INRIPEYYDYINM
-352 SIELGYD
+352 AIEMGYD
-359 ITDKKVLYPENFMQV
+359 LSNKKVLYPDNFMQE
-374 HDRLFLQYEILK
+374 HDRLYIQYRV
-386 NTEIENSI
+386 
-394 KSLSNVLGFNL
+394 LSNPEIVNNISTVSNVSKFNI
-405 YEDDK
+405 YEDEK
-410 YIIFPANSIES
+410 YIIFPADTIES

-436 ISSYGNNECQIYFM
+436 ISSYSDNLCQIYFM
-450 RAKSEKDKSFVTIEV
+450 RLKKEKTKSFVTIEV
-465 RNNKIVQARARFNE
+465 RNNRIVQARAKFND
-479 EPSKEIMSILRKWES
+479 EPSKEIMNILKKWEK
-494 TLLLVENE
+494 TLLPIENEY

>member
-1 MHSNQLKFD
+1 MHSTQLKFD
-10 NDFKNIILKA
+10 NDFKNIILKP

-87 NVIDNVYSFNKLN
+87 NVIDNVDSFNKLN

-153 DLITNN
+153 DLLNN
-159 VINFE
+159 RRTYYS
-164 DIDKQINTIHPI
+164 DIDTQTSNRV

-181 IDFDLDVNLYDD
+181 IDFDLDTNIDDD
-193 YSCRRTLYVDNLDI
+193 YMYRRTLYVDNLDI
-207 LRDTIY
+207 LKDTIY
-213 KYTNIWDSKE
+213 KYTNIWDAKD
-223 FLRDY
+223 FLRDF
-228 DFRVLS
+228 DFRILNL
-234 ITYIPLRFKQFE
+234 TYIPLRFKQFE

-254 NLAFEAPHLL
+254 NLAFTASHLL
-264 TGKTFKERFGV
+264 NGKTFKERFGV
-275 DKEFLSF
+275 EKEFLF
-282 MQEINIDYY
+282 YMQNINIDYY
-291 ELLGLQLSKCKNK
+291 ELLGLQLTKCRNRF
-304 YLLGCIGWEYDIA
+304 LIGCVGNSYEFA
-317 VELFKI
+317 KELFELV
-323 ISFNM
+323 SLNM
-328 DEFGKFLEKQ
+328 NEFAKFLERFA
-338 SINRIPEYFDYIRM
+338 INRIPEYYDYINMAREM
-352 SIELGYD
+352 GYD
-359 ITDKKVLYPENFMQV
+359 LSNKKVLYPDNFMQE
-374 HDRLFLQYEILK
+374 HDRLYIQYGV
-386 NTEIENSI
+386 
-394 KSLSNVLGFNL
+394 LSNPEIVNNISTVSNVSKFNI
-405 YEDDK
+405 YEDEK
-410 YIIFPANSIES
+410 YIIFPADTIES

-436 ISSYGNNECQIYFM
+436 ISSYSDNLCQIYFM
-450 RAKSEKDKSFVTIEV
+450 RLKKEKTKSFVTIEV
-465 RNNKIVQARARFNE
+465 RNNRIVQARAKFND
-479 EPSKEIMSILRKWES
+479 EPSKEIMNILKKWEK
-494 TLLLVENE
+494 TLLPIENEY